1 MEDKILEI
9 LKEVF
14 DLETVDVTCSKD
26 TCEKWDSIGLL
37 NLILELE
44 SEFDISIEPEE
55 IGKMKSFTDI
65 VGIVK
70 GKLISRG
77 TVNG

>member
-14 DLETVDVTCSKD
+14 DLETVDATCSKD